1 MRVLKPREVNWLS
14 KVTQLPSRTNDPGF
28 QPMLFSLQTFSPS
41 HPCSFMEQTPYRPWL
56 FSAVRRRDSV
66 CDVWRHHP
74 NSWLKPGPTRL
85 NTSWI
90 HFLLPTPPPLP
101 LPGLSSPVTT
111 TATSPVAFPPPP
123 CPFQVSSPSRILR
136 KGLVNKSIL
145 SLSCF
150 EALRRKSKICNEIY
164 TAPPG
169 REPVTLPMPPIS
181 QTVLW
186 SVFTPGYQTNSP
198 SSG

>member
-1 MRVLKPREVNWLS
+1 MTFQCSQAERQCVQCVEAS
-14 KVTQLPSRTNDPGF
+14 SRLLAQARP
-28 QPMLFSLQTFSPS
+28 
-41 HPCSFMEQTPYRPWL
+41 HTPE
-56 FSAVRRRDSV
+56 
-66 CDVWRHHP
+66 
-74 NSWLKPGPTRL
+74 
-85 NTSWI
+85 
-90 HFLLPTPPPLP
+90 HFLNP
-101 LPGLSSPVTT
+101 SASPHSTT
-111 TATSPVAFPPPP
+111 TAPTRPVLSCDHCHNPPVAFPPPP